1 MGVPLNGWP
10 FSGTFSTVSLHRY
23 SEHFLINDLKSE
35 TSGRS
40 FPSDVLSDLT
50 CSNPANLLHMN
61 RKVSA
66 LLKPNTLVAERRRKA
81 EP

>member
-23 SEHFLINDLKSE
+23 SEHFLISDLKSE
-35 TSGRS
+35 TSGRAC
-40 FPSDVLSDLT
+40 PSDVLSDLT
-50 CSNPANLLHMN
+50 CSNPASLLDVT

-66 LLKPNTLVAERRRKA
+66 VLKLNTWVTETRQKA
-81 EP
+81 EL